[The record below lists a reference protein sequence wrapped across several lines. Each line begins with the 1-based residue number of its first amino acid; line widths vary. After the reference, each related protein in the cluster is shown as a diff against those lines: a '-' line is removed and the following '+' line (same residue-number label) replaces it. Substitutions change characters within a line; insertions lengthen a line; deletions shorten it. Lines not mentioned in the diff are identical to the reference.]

1 MCLVLGLR
9 FDSKV
14 AEALVGVV
22 VANEYLHVD
31 SDKSG
36 CPTIS
41 VCLMFFVCAADLL
54 YYLFSIHVPRRGL
67 SVLPFII
74 TCSAHTHQFT

>member
-14 AEALVGVV
+14 AEALVGVA
-22 VANEYLHVD
+22 VANEYLLDD

-36 CPTIS
+36 CPT
-41 VCLMFFVCAADLL
+41 M
-54 YYLFSIHVPRRGL
+54 
-67 SVLPFII
+67 
-74 TCSAHTHQFT
+74 

>member
-22 VANEYLHVD
+22 VANEYLLVD
-31 SDKSG
+31 TDKSG
-36 CPTIS
+36 CPTMRIGS
-41 VCLMFFVCAADLL
+41 
-54 YYLFSIHVPRRGL
+54 HVICSLRLSRTTGL
-67 SVLPFII
+67 QSCKSPFIPQL
-74 TCSAHTHQFT
+74 HRTHVKEEVYLET

>member
-22 VANEYLHVD
+22 VANEYLLVD
-31 SDKSG
+31 SDKSS
-36 CPTIS
+36 CPT
-41 VCLMFFVCAADLL
+41 M
-54 YYLFSIHVPRRGL
+54 
-67 SVLPFII
+67 
-74 TCSAHTHQFT
+74 